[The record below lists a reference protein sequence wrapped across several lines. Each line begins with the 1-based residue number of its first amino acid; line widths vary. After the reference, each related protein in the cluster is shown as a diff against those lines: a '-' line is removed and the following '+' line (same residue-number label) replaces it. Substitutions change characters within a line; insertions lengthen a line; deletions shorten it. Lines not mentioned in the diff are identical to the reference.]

1 MLSQTLTLTESD
13 ESGRGLGAESPPPGV
28 PLANAGILSPQ
39 FLPISPPP
47 PPVAPCC
54 SCSSLL
60 PRLLAAHRLEVRRLL
75 RGALTSLGRRLDT
88 LERRSRGK
96 GQRRR
101 KSRRG
106 GAPAG
111 SSTSTCSTTSS
122 YKSTPLPC
130 VSTSSSANGYKSPPS
145 SFRQSDHRTR
155 CSEEDLVS
163 SRRRRRKNHEEPI
176 LLANSADS
184 DEKEKKGGR
193 FVGQMAAFFRG
204 GDEKQELLILQNV
217 GQNQH
222 RENEGGASPAE
233 GAVGL
238 CQRRNGSSHYQ
249 SAMVVLQTTGSQ
261 SDATV
266 SSSQWHFSDIITF
279 ISSNQRV
286 LEHWLITPPSH
297 TNSAPVLHLS
307 ASAMEAMLDWV
318 RGEASWSPFR
328 HLRDWTPPPSLGM
341 DHWYNQT
348 FNFSPTVSDQRH
360 QKQRANHITRSLCL
374 PQRRNLPLPPC
385 SSEEL
390 SGACPADQSSAVSG
404 FLSPDIELVQRVSQI
419 RIRRASPKETPLTPM
434 GLPKVKR
441 LKKKEFSLEEIYTN
455 KNYKPPPLNRSLET
469 IFEVPREKDGALLLI
484 GQQKRRRLLFFPDFT
499 QPRKRKKPQG
509 AGFPVFMT
517 PRKRAAVRR
526 HLHTT
531 GLDGGGDPD
540 AMLVERLSSLE
551 NFLTERGLHM

>member
-28 PLANAGILSPQ
+28 PLANAGIFSPQ

-155 CSEEDLVS
+155 CSEEDLMS

-176 LLANSADS
+176 LLANS

-249 SAMVVLQTTGSQ
+249 SAMLVLQTTGSQ

-266 SSSQWHFSDIITF
+266 SSGQWHFSDIITF

-286 LEHWLITPPSH
+286 LEYWLITPPSH

-307 ASAMEAMLDWV
+307 ASAMEVMLDWV
-318 RGEASWSPFR
+318 RGGASWSPLR

-341 DHWYNQT
+341 DHC
-348 FNFSPTVSDQRH
+348 PTVSDQRH

-390 SGACPADQSSAVSG
+390 SGACPADQSSVVSG

>member
-1 MLSQTLTLTESD
+1 MLSQTLILTESD

-155 CSEEDLVS
+155 CSEEDLMS

-176 LLANSADS
+176 LLANS

-249 SAMVVLQTTGSQ
+249 SAMLVLQTTGSQ
-261 SDATV
+261 SDTTV
-266 SSSQWHFSDIITF
+266 SSGQWHFSDIITF

-318 RGEASWSPFR
+318 RGGASWSPLR

-341 DHWYNQT
+341 DHC
-348 FNFSPTVSDQRH
+348 PTVSDQRH